1 LRSFYKLQRPVETQF
16 RRTKKTA
23 LRYLLV
29 TVAGLATALLPVS
42 VLAAPGDLYEA
53 DFSSGMIFKF
63 TPDGTKS
70 TFASGLSF
78 PAGLAFDGSGNLF
91 EADSTTGTIFKFTPD
106 GTQSPF
112 ATGLTL
118 PFALAFDGLG
128 NLFVADE
135 GDRTNG
141 NGTIFKFTPAGTRS
155 TFAAGLSQPF
165 GLAFDGLG
173 NLFEADTGSGMGGGT
188 IFKFTP
194 AGTKSTFAAGLSFPT
209 GLAFDSAGNLFVAE
223 KSSGMGS
230 GTISKFTPAGTK
242 SPFAAGLSQPE
253 GLAFDSSGN
262 LFEADD
268 QNGGTIFKF
277 TPAGTKSTFVAG
289 LNVPFGLAFEP
300 TTHQLR
306 NISTRGF
313 VGTGDNVLIG
323 GFILGGNGMVNCAL
337 LFRALGPSLTAFGVA
352 GALQDPTLQLFNSSG
367 VVIASN
373 DNWKDTQQAQ
383 IQATGLAPTDDRE
396 SAIYATLPAGAYT
409 AIVRG
414 ANNTT
419 GVALVEVY
427 NLNNSP

>member
-1 LRSFYKLQRPVETQF
+1 LRSFYKLQRPVETVQF

-29 TVAGLATALLPVS
+29 TVAGLAAGLVPISARAT
-42 VLAAPGDLYEA
+42 PGDLYDTDNA
-53 DFSSGMIFKF
+53 SNTIFKF

-70 TFASGLSF
+70 TFAAGLVA
-78 PAGLAFDGSGNLF
+78 PRGLAFDGSGNLF
-91 EADSTTGTIFKFTPD
+91 EADSGSGTIFKFT
-106 GTQSPF
+106 S
-112 ATGLTL
+112 
-118 PFALAFDGLG
+118 
-128 NLFVADE
+128 
-135 GDRTNG
+135 
-141 NGTIFKFTPAGTRS
+141 AGAKS
-155 TFAAGLSQPF
+155 TFAAGLNGPF
-165 GLAFDGLG
+165 GLAFDSSG
-173 NLFEADTGSGMGGGT
+173 NLFEADGGSNT

-194 AGTKSTFAAGLSFPT
+194 AGTKSTFAAGLNGPFA
-209 GLAFDSAGNLFVAE
+209 LAFDGSGNLFEAD
-223 KSSGMGS
+223 SGS
-230 GTISKFTPAGTK
+230 NTIFKFTPDGTK
-242 SPFAAGLSQPE
+242 SAFAAGLSAPR

-262 LFEADD
+262 LFEAD
-268 QNGGTIFKF
+268 GGSNTIFKF
-277 TPAGTKSTFVAG
+277 TPAGTKSTFAAG
-289 LNVPFGLAFEP
+289 LNVPDGLAFDSSGNLFEADELGNTIFKFTPAGTKSTFAAGLTGPIGLAFEP

-337 LFRALGPSLTAFGVA
+337 LIRALGPSLTAFGVP

-367 VVIASN
+367 VVIAFN
-373 DNWKDTQQAQ
+373 DNWKDTQQSQ

-396 SAIYATLPAGAYT
+396 SAIYATLPAGAFT

-427 NLNNSP
+427 NLNGSP